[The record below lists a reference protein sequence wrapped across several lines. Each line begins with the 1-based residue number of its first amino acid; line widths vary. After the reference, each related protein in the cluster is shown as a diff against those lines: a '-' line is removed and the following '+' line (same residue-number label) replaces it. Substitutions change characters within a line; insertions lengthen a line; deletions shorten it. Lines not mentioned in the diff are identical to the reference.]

1 MKKVLYPLLTLL
13 LGTAGYL
20 VHARQLSIAIDS
32 STGLPIFHHPLTYA
46 LIGGMTGAALLL
58 LILSIF
64 IANEAQNWYAAFH
77 SDAVL
82 PRLFSFLAALGFS
95 ASTALIFQLLLTS
108 DLPQSLLTQPFLA
121 FFGLLMIFACLA
133 AFFLTL
139 RNGESGNHSLATLIP
154 GFTCCIWLVLTYHNN
169 ASNSSVLSFAF
180 QLLAASSGCLAW
192 YFIAGFAFQRPHSRR
207 TVFFSLLTV
216 ILSMTAL
223 ADRTELYQQ
232 VLLASTALW
241 FLGRSVLLI
250 DNAQYS
256 GKRSS

>member
-1 MKKVLYPLLTLL
+1 MKKVLYPLLALL
-13 LGTAGYL
+13 LGAVGYL
-20 VHARQLSIAIDS
+20 AHARQLSLAVDS
-32 STGLPIFHHPLTYA
+32 STGLPIFHHPLTYG
-46 LIGGMTGAALLL
+46 LIGGTVGAALLL

-64 IANEAQNWYAAFH
+64 VANEAQNWYAAFH
-77 SDAVL
+77 TEMLL
-82 PRLFSFLAALGFS
+82 PRLFSFLATLGFS
-95 ASTALIFQLLLTS
+95 AATALIFQLLLAS
-108 DLPQSLLTQPFLA
+108 DLLQSLLTQPFLA

-139 RNGESGNHSLATLIP
+139 RNGEGGNHSLATLLP
-154 GFTCCIWLVLTYHNN
+154 GFACCIWLVLTYHNN
-169 ASNSSVLSFAF
+169 ASNPSVLTFAW

-192 YFIAGFAFQRPHSRR
+192 YFTAGFAFQRPHPRR
-207 TVFFSLLTV
+207 TVFLSLLT
-216 ILSMTAL
+216 ITLSMTAL

-241 FLGRSVLLI
+241 FVGRSILLI